1 MGGQTGPVA
10 WCGSSIVPWGKF
22 RGVLCRPVR
31 WRKWEGRGASRRG
44 WERRCCWL
52 LAPVANAPI
61 GQRTVASERTSVME
75 SRVSRAVVRF
85 PPKPRLRIVV
95 LISGGGTTLRNLI
108 EKSRAGEVPIDIVLV
123 ISSTEKAGG
132 LRFAEEAKIPAV
144 VVPFK
149 QFADERAFSEA
160 IFEHC
165 RRVNPDFVVMGGF
178 LKRLVIPEDFE
189 LRVLNIHPALIP
201 AFCGKGYYGRRVHE
215 AVLEFGAKVS
225 GCTVH
230 FADQEYDHGPIILQR
245 AVPVLDTDT
254 PETLAARVFEAE
266 CEAYP
271 EALRL
276 LAAGRIEV
284 MGRRVKILP
293 ESAA

>member
-1 MGGQTGPVA
+1 MG
-10 WCGSSIVPWGKF
+10 
-22 RGVLCRPVR
+22 
-31 WRKWEGRGASRRG
+31 
-44 WERRCCWL
+44 
-52 LAPVANAPI
+52 
-61 GQRTVASERTSVME
+61 
-75 SRVSRAVVRF
+75 SRVSPTVVRF
-85 PPKPRLRIVV
+85 PRKPRLRIVV

-132 LRFAEEAKIPAV
+132 LRFAEEANIPAV
-144 VVPFK
+144 VVPFR
-149 QFADERAFSEA
+149 QFADERAFSEV

-165 RRVNPDFVVMGGF
+165 RRVGPDFVVMGGF

-254 PETLAARVFEAE
+254 PESLAARVFQAE

-284 MGRRVKILP
+284 VGRRVKILP
-293 ESAA
+293 ETAA